1 MTNIEK
7 NIFKFIEKH
16 LFLISLI
23 LIIILSLFIRFML
36 IDFKSQDYLHF
47 LSNWYD
53 YFKNNGGLKALK
65 SYPGDYNA
73 PYMTLFAIIS
83 YINLPKLYL
92 IKSISFIGDFL
103 LAFASYKIANKITKN
118 NKIKSLLIFAII
130 LNLPVV
136 LMNSAMWGQCDSIYS
151 SFILFG
157 IYELMNEKY
166 LKSFIFF
173 GIAFAFKL
181 QLMLIIPAL
190 LIYYVITKKF
200 SLLNFL
206 LLPTVNLI
214 LCIPS
219 IIFGKSIVEVF
230 TIYFNQTNSYNY
242 MSLNF
247 PNIYNFIPINNK
259 YFAIVLT
266 AIAFFI
272 LLVYLIN
279 KKTKFN
285 NEKILL
291 LFIISELISTLLLP
305 GMHERYMYPGE
316 ILSILYFL
324 IYKENIIYTL
334 LILISS
340 PITYSRFI
348 FEYRYIDLTYLS
360 IVYSIIVSIFIF
372 NSLMKVTD
380 NKDYCAKEIK
390 GI

>member
-1 MTNIEK
+1 
-7 NIFKFIEKH
+7 
-16 LFLISLI
+16 
-23 LIIILSLFIRFML
+23 
-36 IDFKSQDYLHF
+36 
-47 LSNWYD
+47 
-53 YFKNNGGLKALK
+53 
-65 SYPGDYNA
+65 
-73 PYMTLFAIIS
+73 
-83 YINLPKLYL
+83 
-92 IKSISFIGDFL
+92 
-103 LAFASYKIANKITKN
+103 
-118 NKIKSLLIFAII
+118 
-130 LNLPVV
+130 
-136 LMNSAMWGQCDSIYS
+136 
-151 SFILFG
+151 
-157 IYELMNEKY
+157 
-166 LKSFIFF
+166 
-173 GIAFAFKL
+173 
-181 QLMLIIPAL
+181 
-190 LIYYVITKKF
+190 
-200 SLLNFL
+200 
-206 LLPTVNLI
+206 
-214 LCIPS
+214 
-219 IIFGKSIVEVF
+219 
-230 TIYFNQTNSYNY
+230 

-285 NEKILL
+285 NEEILLL
-291 LFIISELISTLLLP
+291 LFIISELISTLLLS